1 MKRLVLALYAEGSTD
16 ERFLPPVIQRTA
28 EQLLTRYEKQIID
41 IETRTIPRVTNFA
54 NRDECILEAARRATS
69 YNILIIHSDADHP
82 TRERALQERFR
93 PGYELVQRTQ
103 ESLCK
108 SLVPIIPIRMT
119 EAWMLAAD
127 HDLLRE
133 VIGTSLRA
141 QELGLV
147 NRARQVESD
156 PNPKQ
161 TLKQIMQRAYS
172 ERPHR
177 RHDID
182 LNRLYLPLGRRIS
195 LERLSYVPSYK
206 QFEKDLTET
215 FIALNLIPRID
226 RI

>member
-1 MKRLVLALYAEGSTD
+1 MKRLVLALYAEGPTD
-16 ERFLPPVIQRTA
+16 VRFLPPVIQRTT
-28 EQLLTRYEKQIID
+28 EQLLRRYEKRSINVA
-41 IETRTIPRVTNFA
+41 TVSIPRITDFS
-54 NRDECILEAARRATS
+54 NRDECILEAARKAAS
-69 YNILIIHSDADHP
+69 CNILIVHSDADHP

-161 TLKQIMQRAYS
+161 TLKQIMQRAYT
-172 ERPHR
+172 ERSR
-177 RHDID
+177 RHREVD
-182 LNRLYLPLGRRIS
+182 LSPLYAPLGRRIS
-195 LERLSYVPSYK
+195 LDRLNDVPSYQ
-206 QFEKDLTET
+206 QFVDDLTAT
-215 FIALNLIPRID
+215 LRTLNLIK
-226 RI
+226 